1 MEKNQAFV
9 KCPNCGNE
17 FSADSAIENDV
28 REKLQKEFQLKT
40 SQREVEIQKRLE
52 EIEKERQTVEKWK
65 TEQGDII
72 KKQLEK
78 EKITL
83 KESLRKEAEDE
94 FSNQLKTLQTENE
107 EKNAKLKSLQ
117 QKEFEFIQKEKELK
131 ERSEAMEMEMQ
142 KKLNE
147 REEEIKLKAEIFATQ
162 KAEIQLKQKESEFKR
177 KQEELDLEI
186 ARKVSD
192 ATERVREEEKMK
204 LAEIQKQMEDQKS
217 MIEEMRK
224 KSEQGSMQLQ
234 GEVQELELESLLK
247 SAFVFDKIEEVG
259 KGIKGADCVQMVNTE
274 FGQQCGKIIYESK
287 RTKAF
292 SNEWLTKLKEDMR
305 NTKAD
310 LAVIVTEALPKEL
323 NRFGMI
329 DGVWVCTFAEVKSL
343 AMVLRD
349 SLIRINAAMQSQENK
364 GDKMHML
371 YDYLT
376 GNEFHQ
382 RIQAIVE
389 GFNTLQ
395 DDLSKER
402 KTMLLTWEKRSKQ
415 LDKVMMNT
423 IAMYGSVKGIAG
435 GAVQE
440 IKGLEPPQDENLLL

>member
-9 KCPNCGNE
+9 KCPNCGKE
-17 FSADSAIENDV
+17 FSAESAIENDV

-40 SQREVEIQKRLE
+40 AMQEVEMQKRLG
-52 EIEKERQTVEKWK
+52 EIEKEKQTVEKWK

-78 EKITL
+78 ERLAL
-83 KESLRKEAEDE
+83 KDSLRKEAADE
-94 FSNQLKTLQTENE
+94 FGNQLKTLQTENE
-107 EKNAKLKSLQ
+107 EKNIKLKALL
-117 QKEFEFIQKEKELK
+117 QKEFEFVQKERQLQ
-131 ERSEAMEMEMQ
+131 ERSEMMEIEMQ

-147 REEEIKLKAEIFATQ
+147 REHEIKLKAEAFASQ
-162 KAEIQLKQKESEFKR
+162 KAEVQLKQKEAEFSR
-177 KQEELDLEI
+177 RQQELDLEI
-186 ARKVSD
+186 LRKVTD

-204 LAEIQKQMEDQKS
+204 LAEIQKQMENQKS
-217 MIEEMRK
+217 LIEEMRK

-259 KGIKGADCVQMVNTE
+259 KGIKGADCVQTVNTE

-287 RTKAF
+287 RTKSF

-310 LAVIVTEALPKEL
+310 LAVIVTEALPREL
-323 NRFGMI
+323 HRFGMI
-329 DGVWVCTFAEVKSL
+329 DGIWVCTFAEVKSL

-364 GDKMHML
+364 GDKIHML

-382 RIQAIVE
+382 RVQAIVE

-395 DDLSKER
+395 DDLNKER

-440 IKGLEPPQDENLLL
+440 IKGLEPPQEDNLLL

>member
-1 MEKNQAFV
+1 MEKNTAFV
-9 KCPNCGNE
+9 KCPNCSNE
-17 FSADSAIENDV
+17 FSAESAIENDV
-28 REKLQKEFQLKT
+28 REKLQKEFRAKLTQHET
-40 SQREVEIQKRLE
+40 EIQKRLS
-52 EIEKERQTVEKWK
+52 EIEKEKQTVEKWK
-65 TEQGDII
+65 AEQSDMI
-72 KKQLEK
+72 KKKLEDERIK
-78 EKITL
+78 L
-83 KESLRKEAEDE
+83 KDALRKEAADE
-94 FSNQLKTLQTENE
+94 YGTQLKTLQNENE
-107 EKNAKLKSLQ
+107 EKNSKLKILQ
-117 QKEFEFIQKEKELK
+117 QKEFEFSQKEKELK
-131 ERSEAMEMEMQ
+131 ERSETMEMEMQ

-147 REEEIKLKAEIFATQ
+147 REEEIKLKAEAFATQ
-162 KAEIQLKQKESEFKR
+162 KAEVQLKQKESEFKR
-177 KQEELDLEI
+177 KQEQLDIEI

-259 KGIKGADCVQMVNTE
+259 KGIKGADCVQLVNTE
-274 FGQQCGKIIYESK
+274 LGQLCGKIIYESK

-292 SNEWLTKLKEDMR
+292 SNEWLSKLKEDMR

-310 LAVIVTEALPKEL
+310 IAVIVTEALPKEL
-323 NRFGMI
+323 NRFGML

-349 SLIRINAAMQSQENK
+349 SLIRINTAMQSQENK

-382 RIQAIVE
+382 RMQAIVE
-389 GFNTLQ
+389 SFNTLQ
-395 DDLSKER
+395 DDLNKER
-402 KTMLLTWEKRSKQ
+402 KSMMLTWEKRSKQ

-435 GAVQE
+435 GAVKE
-440 IKGLEPPQDENLLL
+440 IKGLEAPHEEGLLL